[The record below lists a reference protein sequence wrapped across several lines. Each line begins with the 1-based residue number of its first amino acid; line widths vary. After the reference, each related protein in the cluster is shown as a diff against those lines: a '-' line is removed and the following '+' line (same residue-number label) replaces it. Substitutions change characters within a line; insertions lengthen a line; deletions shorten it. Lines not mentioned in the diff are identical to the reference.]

1 MFLSDRLSTDIGP
14 DTYGTFDVFT
24 MNADGTN
31 LSDILPVAGQ
41 CPNDGNCVTPVWGTA
56 P

>member
-1 MFLSDRLSTDIGP
+1 MFLSDRLSNDIGP
-14 DTYGTFDVFT
+14 DTYGTFDAFS

-31 LSDILPVAGQ
+31 LIDVLPDAGQ
-41 CPNDGNCVTPVWGTA
+41 CPNGNRVTPVWRTA